1 MSQDRTLPRVTVCG
15 LGYVGLSVAVAAHDA
30 GYAVTAYD
38 VDEGVLARLKRG
50 NPGISNVSPEQ
61 LVALTEDPA
70 TVMTN
75 DLDQSPIG
83 DVAVVCVPTPLTPG
97 GAPDTSAIVDAARAL
112 GARIGPG
119 TLVTLESTTWPG
131 TTEELFAPLLA
142 QSSGMD
148 AGTGFN
154 VAFSPER
161 IDPGNHTHTFTTTP
175 KVVGGLTA
183 RCTERA
189 AAFYRS
195 LGVPVVVAAGTRE
208 AEMSKLL
215 ENTYRFVNISFV
227 NEFAAVCDAM
237 DIDAMDAIRC
247 ASSKP
252 FGFTPFTPSAGV
264 GGHCIPVD
272 PFYLTHKAD
281 EVGAATSMIAAA
293 DAVNRSVP
301 EAIAE
306 QVLDH
311 LRSAGLLPGAKVL
324 LCGVSYKP
332 DVADLRM
339 TPAIGVVRALRARG
353 VEPSFIDPFVPEFVV
368 DDVPVAPWSGGT
380 ADVAVVLQKH
390 EGAPPPAEL
399 AHAVYDPT
407 GARRPIRT
415 PGLRRVP

>member
-1 MSQDRTLPRVTVCG
+1 MTQNRTLPRITVCG

-50 NPGISNVSPEQ
+50 NPGISNVTAEEVTS
-61 LVALTEDPA
+61 LAEDPT
-70 TVMTN
+70 TVMTH
-75 DLDQSPIG
+75 DLDQSPVG
-83 DVAVVCVPTPLTPG
+83 DVAIVCVPTPLTPG
-97 GAPDTSAIVDAARAL
+97 GAPDTSAIIDAARAL
-112 GARIGPG
+112 AGRIQPG
-119 TLVTLESTTWPG
+119 TLVILESTTWPG
-131 TTEELFAPLLA
+131 TTEDLFAPILA
-142 QSSGMD
+142 EGSGMD
-148 AGTGFN
+148 PGTEFN

-161 IDPGNHTHTFTTTP
+161 IDPGNRTHTFTTTP

-183 RCTERA
+183 GCTTRA
-189 AAFYRS
+189 AEFYRS

-252 FGFTPFTPSAGV
+252 FGFTAFTPGAGI

-272 PFYLTHKAD
+272 PFYLTYKAD
-281 EVGAATSMIAAA
+281 EVGAATPMISAA
-293 DAVNRSVP
+293 DLVNRSVP
-301 EAIAE
+301 ETVAE
-306 QVLDH
+306 RVLTY
-311 LRSAGLLPGAKVL
+311 LRSEGALPGAKVL

-353 VEPSFIDPFVPEFVV
+353 IEPSFIDPFVPELLV
-368 DDVPVAPWSGGT
+368 DDRPVAPWPGGL
-380 ADVAVVLQKH
+380 ADVAIVLQQHKA
-390 EGAPPPAEL
+390 APRPADL
-399 AHAVYDPT
+399 AHAVYDPA

-415 PGLRRVP
+415 PELRRVP

>member
-1 MSQDRTLPRVTVCG
+1 MSQERTAARVTVCG

-50 NPGISNVSPEQ
+50 NPGISNVTAAQVTS
-61 LVALTEDPA
+61 LAEDPT
-70 TVMTN
+70 TVMTH
-75 DLDQSPIG
+75 DLDQAPVG

-97 GAPDTSAIVDAARAL
+97 GAPDTSAIVDAANAL
-112 GARIGPG
+112 AGRIAPG

-142 QSSGMD
+142 RGSGLD
-148 AGTGFN
+148 PGTELN

-161 IDPGNHTHTFTTTP
+161 IDPGNRTHTFTTTP

-183 RCTERA
+183 GCARRA
-189 AAFYRS
+189 ADFYRS

-252 FGFTPFTPSAGV
+252 FGFTPFTPGAGI

-281 EVGAATSMIAAA
+281 EVGARTPMISAA

-301 EAIAE
+301 DAVAE
-306 QVLDH
+306 QVRTYL
-311 LRSAGLLPGAKVL
+311 LGEGLHPGAKVL

-339 TPAIGVVRALRARG
+339 TPAIGVVRALRARAI
-353 VEPSFIDPFVPEFVV
+353 EPSFVDPFVPEFVV
-368 DDVPVAPWSGGT
+368 DDRPVAPWAGDV
-380 ADVAVVLQKH
+380 ADVAIVLQKH
-390 EGAPPPAEL
+390 TGAPPPEEL

-407 GARRPIRT
+407 GARRPVRA